1 MLHDNISYHV
11 AFPFSISLLCF
22 ISLLYFF
29 QDAGQVIVQ
38 IGIGNLTDHSIDE
51 LGIKGIIAG
60 GQADIEYDI
69 AVIRRVKFEYF
80 VFLIALIDEI
90 INGSLIPIVDNLG
103 RNENAQHNI
112 NTVVDEYQ
120 ERQPLTFDFDT

>member
-120 ERQPLTFDFDT
+120 ERQPLAFDFDT